1 MNTIGRQR
9 GMGLLQWIAIILL
22 LSFLG
27 KFAFCVIPLYTENR
41 YVITGLRSIEDGGN
55 RLSDMSDDEIRKRM
69 ANFYMINNV
78 NSVGPT
84 KSIKIDRVDD
94 KVLVTVDY
102 ETRVN
107 FLLNIDI
114 VMSFKNHLDSTRV
127 SLCCTPLPENDDTT
141 H

>member
-1 MNTIGRQR
+1 MKTIARQR
-9 GMGLLQWIAIILL
+9 GMGLLQWIAILLL

-27 KFAFCVIPLYTENR
+27 KFGYCVIPIYTENR

-55 RLSDMSDDEIRKRM
+55 RLSDMSDEEIRKRM

-84 KSIKIDRVDD
+84 KNIKIDRIDD
-94 KVLVTVDY
+94 KVVVKIDY

-114 VMSFKNHLDSTRV
+114 VMSFKNHLDSTQV
-127 SLCCTPLPENDDTT
+127 SLCCNPSSTEESS